1 MNSTIDKV
9 LKAVEQAFARLTRA
23 VSGLSR
29 SGLAWGSIGLAAVL
43 LLSVN
48 LLATS
53 AFRNVKAD
61 MTQQKL
67 FTMSKG
73 TREIVRGLDEP
84 ITLKLYYSKRLGE
97 AANPYERYFDR
108 VRNLLQQYRD
118 VSRGK
123 IELSV
128 FDPEPFSDAED
139 RAVAAGLRGARLNQ
153 EGEVG
158 YFGLVGQNSTDNEA
172 TIPFFTAD
180 REAFVEYD
188 ITKLI
193 YTLSN
198 PKKRVVGLISGIPLD
213 GGPNPNPMAAMMGGP
228 RQLPPQ
234 QMMEQIREFFDVK
247 TVGQDIKEVPADI
260 DILMIVQPDKM
271 TPEAAYAVDQ
281 WVLKGGKVL
290 AFVDPVAELGRAG
303 GMMMMAPA
311 TPSADFLKV
320 LKGWGLSFDPAQV
333 LGDLGYARRVQY
345 GAGARPVVTEYVG
358 WMSYD
363 KASFDP
369 KDVLSSGI
377 EKVFNVATPGALEK
391 AEGAMTQIT
400 PILVSSQR
408 SALIPAEGFA
418 MSPDPVA
425 ILRGFK
431 PDNKRYMLVARV
443 GGEAKSAFPDGAPK
457 PEEKKEEGKDDKK
470 PDAADA
476 GKEPAKDAAKD
487 AAKEA
492 PKDPG
497 KQHVAAGR
505 VNAIVV
511 ADTDMLSDQFWV
523 EVRDFLG
530 QQVALPTASNAA
542 FVVNALDNL
551 GGSEALITLRAR
563 GADDRPFTLV
573 NNIRRDAERAYR
585 EKEYALTQ
593 KLKEVQDQLSKLE
606 SGGETAATVLSE
618 NDRHM
623 IERFRAD
630 MLNVRRD
637 LREVKRALRADIDRL
652 AFWLQAFNIA
662 FVPLL
667 IGAGGIAYAVM
678 QRRRTSGN
686 GKGASKAQAAADK
699 GGKA

>member
-1 MNSTIDKV
+1 MNSVIDTFFKT
-9 LKAVEQAFARLTRA
+9 AGQAFASLTKS

-29 SGLAWGSIGLAAVL
+29 SALAWGSIGLGFVL

-48 LLATS
+48 LLAGNVL
-53 AFRNVKAD
+53 RNVKAD
-61 MTQQKL
+61 VTEQRV

-84 ITLKLYYSKRLGE
+84 ISLKLYYNKRLGE

-118 VSRGK
+118 ISRGK
-123 IELSV
+123 IEFAV

-139 RAVAAGLRGARLNQ
+139 RAVAAGLRGVRLNQ

-172 TIPFFTAD
+172 TIPFFTTD

-198 PKKRVVGLISGIPLD
+198 PKKRVVGLMSGLPVD
-213 GGPNPNPMAAMMGGP
+213 GGANPNPMAAMMGGP

-234 QMMEQIREFFDVK
+234 QIMDQIREFFDVK

-281 WVLKGGKVL
+281 WVLKGGKAL
-290 AFVDPVAELGRAG
+290 AFVDPVADLGRQG
-303 GMMMMAPA
+303 GPMMMMG
-311 TPSADFLKV
+311 PSGPSPDFLKV
-320 LKGWGLSFDPAQV
+320 MKAWGIDFDPSKV

-345 GAGARPVVTEYVG
+345 GGGARPVVTEYVG

-377 EKVFNVATPGALEK
+377 EKVFNVATPGALTK
-391 AEGAMTQIT
+391 AEGATTQVA
-400 PILVSSQR
+400 PILMSSPR
-408 SALIPAEGFA
+408 AGLLGTEAFA

-425 ILRGFK
+425 ILRSFK
-431 PDNKRYMLVARV
+431 PENKRFMLAARIS
-443 GGEAKSAFPDGAPK
+443 GEAKSAFPDGAPK
-457 PEEKKEEGKDDKK
+457 PEEKKDE
-470 PDAADA
+470 
-476 GKEPAKDAAKD
+476 AKDAAKPD
-487 AAKEA
+487 AAKPEATKDAPKEQPKEAAKEA
-492 PKDPG
+492 PKEPA
-497 KQHVAAGR
+497 KPHVANGR
-505 VNAIVV
+505 VTAIVV
-511 ADTDMLSDQFWV
+511 ADTDLLSDQFWV
-523 EVRDFLG
+523 DVRDFLG
-530 QQVALPTASNAA
+530 QQVAIPNASNAA

-551 GGSEALITLRAR
+551 GGSEALIGLRAR

-585 EKEYALTQ
+585 EKEFALTA
-593 KLKEVQDQLSKLE
+593 KLKEVQEQLTKLE
-606 SGGETAATVLSE
+606 SGGDAGAAVLSE
-618 NDRHM
+618 SDRHT

-637 LREVKRALRADIDRL
+637 LREVKRALRADIDSL
-652 AFWLQAFNIA
+652 AFWLQLVNIA
-662 FVPLL
+662 LVPML

-678 QRRRTSGN
+678 QRRRSSANGTKAGN
-686 GKGASKAQAAADK
+686 DTHEGDAA
-699 GGKA
+699 

>member
-1 MNSTIDKV
+1 MNTTVDK
-9 LKAVEQAFARLTRA
+9 LINALEQAFARLTKS

-29 SGLAWGSIGLAAVL
+29 SALAWGSIGLAAVL

-48 LLATS
+48 LLA
-53 AFRNVKAD
+53 ANVARNVKAD
-61 MTQQKL
+61 VTQQRV

-73 TREIVRGLDEP
+73 TREIVRSLDEP
-84 ITLKLYYSKRLGE
+84 ISLKLYYNKRLGE

-123 IELSV
+123 IELAV

-139 RAVAAGLRGARLNQ
+139 RAVAAGLRGVRLNQ

-158 YFGLVGQNSTDNEA
+158 YFGLVGSNSTDNEA
-172 TIPFFTAD
+172 TISFFTAE

-198 PKKRVVGLISGIPLD
+198 PKKRVVGLIAGIPLD
-213 GGPNPNPMAAMMGGP
+213 GGANPNPMAAMMGGP
-228 RQLPPQ
+228 RQMPPQ
-234 QMMEQIREFFDVK
+234 QVMDQIREFFEVK
-247 TVGQDIKEVPADI
+247 SIGQDIKEVPADV
-260 DILMIVQPDKM
+260 DILMIVQPDKL
-271 TPEAAYAVDQ
+271 TGEAAYAIDQ

-303 GMMMMAPA
+303 GPMMMMG
-311 TPSADFLKV
+311 PSGPSPDFLKV
-320 LKGWGLSFDPAQV
+320 MKAWGVEFDPSRV
-333 LGDLGYARRVQY
+333 VGDLGHARRVQY
-345 GAGARPVVTEYVG
+345 GSGARPVVTEYIG

-369 KDVLSSGI
+369 RDVLSSGI
-377 EKVFNVATPGALEK
+377 EKALNVATPGALAK
-391 AEGAMTQIT
+391 VDGATTQVA

-408 SALIPAEGFA
+408 SALIGAEAFG

-425 ILRGFK
+425 LLRGFK
-431 PDNKRYMLVARV
+431 PENKRQMLAVRV
-443 GGEAKSAFPDGAPK
+443 SGEAKSAFPDGAPK
-457 PEEKKEEGKDDKK
+457 PVEEKKDDAKDGAK
-470 PDAADA
+470 PDV
-476 GKEPAKDAAKD
+476 AKVDAAKEP
-487 AAKEA
+487 AKEA
-492 PKDPG
+492 PKEAP
-497 KQHVAAGR
+497 KPHTASGR
-505 VNAIVV
+505 VTAIVI
-511 ADTDMLSDQFWV
+511 ADTDLLSDQFWV

-530 QQVALPTASNAA
+530 QQVAIPTASNAA

-551 GGSEALITLRAR
+551 GGSEALIGLRAR

-585 EKEYALTQ
+585 EKEFALTA
-593 KLKEVQDQLSKLE
+593 KLKEVQEQLSKLE
-606 SGGETAATVLSE
+606 SGGDAGAAVLSE
-618 NDRHM
+618 SDRHT

-637 LREVKRALRADIDRL
+637 LREVKRALRADIDQL
-652 AFWLQAFNIA
+652 AFWLQLLNIA
-662 FVPLL
+662 LVPML
-667 IGAGGIAYAVM
+667 IGIGGVAYAVM
-678 QRRRTSGN
+678 QRRRSSATATRGTDTGSEGD
-686 GKGASKAQAAADK
+686 QA
-699 GGKA
+699 